1 MIVDLSP
8 LSPYSAFLFFGAGIS
23 GGVAALSSGY
33 AIGLAGEAGVR
44 AYMQQTR
51 LYIGMVV
58 VLIFAE
64 VLALYGLI
72 VGIMMINA
80 AKAVNECNV

>member
-1 MIVDLSP
+1 M
-8 LSPYSAFLFFGAGIS
+8 AGASTGL
-23 GGVAALSSGY
+23 AALASGY
-33 AIGLAGEAGVR
+33 AIGVVGEAGVR

-58 VLIFAE
+58 ILIFSE

-72 VGIMMINA
+72 VSIMMIAA
-80 AKAVNECNV
+80 AKNVNLLCQ

>member
-1 MIVDLSP
+1 M
-8 LSPYSAFLFFGAGIS
+8 SA
-23 GGVAALSSGY
+23 GVAALASGF
-33 AIGLAGEAGVR
+33 AIGLTGEAGVR

-72 VGIMMINA
+72 IAIMMINA
-80 AKAVNECNV
+80 AKAVNECAA